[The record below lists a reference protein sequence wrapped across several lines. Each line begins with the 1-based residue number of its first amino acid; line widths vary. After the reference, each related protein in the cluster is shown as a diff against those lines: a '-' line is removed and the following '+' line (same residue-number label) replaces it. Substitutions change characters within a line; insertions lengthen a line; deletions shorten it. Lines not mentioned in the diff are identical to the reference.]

1 MLIKSTWRALAVLS
15 LVLSFAT
22 SAQQGN
28 WQEGEHYTVIK
39 DSASSDKRIREV
51 FSYWCPACNS
61 FESIVKELK
70 TKLPSDVTFVKAHV
84 NFMGAA
90 STEAQNDATKAMLA
104 AKAIKQDTLF
114 NEALF
119 NAIHGQRKNIA
130 SMEDILEVFSAAGG
144 DSAKLQ
150 KMAGS
155 FGIRSQ
161 VSKNNKLTKGV
172 SRVPTFIVNDK
183 YQAIYTR
190 DTTPDQFINLLLWL
204 TTQK

>member
-1 MLIKSTWRALAVLS
+1 MIIKSTQRLLIALFV
-15 LVLSFAT
+15 VFPFFAL
-22 SAQQGN
+22 AQQGN

-39 DSASSDKRIREV
+39 DAASSDKRVREV

-70 TKLPSDVTFVKAHV
+70 TKLPADVTFVKAHV
-84 NFMGAA
+84 NFMGSA
-90 STEAQNDATKAMLA
+90 SEDAQNDATKAMLA
-104 AKAIKQDTLF
+104 AKAIKQDALF

-119 NAIHGQRKNIA
+119 NAIHSERKNIA
-130 SMEDILEVFSAAGG
+130 SLDDMVKVFTAAGG
-144 DSAKLQ
+144 DGEKLK

-161 VSKNNKLTKGV
+161 VSKNNKLTQGV

-190 DTTPDQFINLLLWL
+190 DTTPDQFIDLLLWL
-204 TTQK
+204 TKQK

>member
-1 MLIKSTWRALAVLS
+1 MLIKSTWRLLAVIS
-15 LVLSFAT
+15 LVFSFTAI
-22 SAQQGN
+22 AQQGN
-28 WQEGEHYTVIK
+28 WQEGEHYTVIS
-39 DSASSDKRIREV
+39 DSASSDKQIREV

-70 TKLPSDVTFVKAHV
+70 TKIPSDVAFIKAHV

-90 STEAQNDATKAMLA
+90 STEAQDDATRAMLA
-104 AKAIKQDTLF
+104 AKAINQDALF

-119 NAIHGQRKNIA
+119 NAIHTQRKNIA
-130 SMEDILEVFSAAGG
+130 SMEDILAVFSAAGG
-144 DSAKLQ
+144 DSVKLQ